1 MNYTPEE
8 EYRLTGKL
16 VGRNAEDALEALA
29 SAETEREAARSI
41 GSWAPSADDYDEE
54 LRDLANLATRYDLP
68 PEVKDSI
75 EAAVNSI
82 RDQVFDRAVKYND
95 WLCERA

>member
-16 VGRNAEDALEALA
+16 VGRNAEDALDALA
-29 SAETEREAARSI
+29 SVETERMAAISI
-41 GSWAPSADDYDEE
+41 GSWAPSADDYADE
-54 LRDLANLATRYDLP
+54 LHDLMNLDAYYDLP
-68 PEVKDSI
+68 PEVEGSI
-75 EAAVNSI
+75 AAAVNSI
-82 RDQVFDRAVKYND
+82 RDQVFDRYVRYND

>member
-16 VGRNAEDALEALA
+16 VGRNAEAALEALA

-41 GSWAPSADDYDEE
+41 GSWAPSADDYADELYE
-54 LRDLANLATRYDLP
+54 LVRLATRPDLP
-68 PEVKDSI
+68 PEVKESI

-82 RDQVFDRAVKYND
+82 RDQVFDRYVRYND

>member
-16 VGRNAEDALEALA
+16 VGRNAEAALEALA

-41 GSWAPSADDYDEE
+41 GSWAPSADDYADELDE
-54 LRDLANLATRYDLP
+54 LVRLATRPALP
-68 PEVKDSI
+68 PEVKESI
-75 EAAVNSI
+75 EAAVDRI
-82 RDQVFDRAVKYND
+82 RDQVFDRYVKYTD
-95 WLCERA
+95 WRCERA

>member
-29 SAETEREAARSI
+29 SAETERETARSI
-41 GSWAPSADDYDEE
+41 GSWAPSAGDYADELYE
-54 LRDLANLATRYDLP
+54 LARLAARPALP
-68 PEVKDSI
+68 PEVKESI

-82 RDQVFDRAVKYND
+82 RDQVFDRWIKYND
-95 WLCERA
+95 WRCGRA